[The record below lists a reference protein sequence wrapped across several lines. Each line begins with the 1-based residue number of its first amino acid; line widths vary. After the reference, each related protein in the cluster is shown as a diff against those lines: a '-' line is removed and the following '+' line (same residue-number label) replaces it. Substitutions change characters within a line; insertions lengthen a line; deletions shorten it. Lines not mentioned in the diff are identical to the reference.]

1 MTEKLVQHIF
11 DFWQIIDIVL
21 KLVLAVL
28 CGGLVGLI
36 KGGDKNT
43 VSFSTLI
50 VTCFTSAFLVL
61 VTMKLNISMYSIEI
75 SAAAI
80 LIAFAIF
87 GGSIIIGKQASLHS
101 VINAITIWAVAGMG
115 IAIGIGIFIVGI
127 IAGILLSI
135 LLNVIYS
142 KILINSE

>member
-1 MTEKLVQHIF
+1 MQNIF
-11 DFWQIIDIVL
+11 NLWQIIDLVL

-36 KGGDKNT
+36 KGGYKNT

-50 VTCFTSAFLVL
+50 LTCFTSAFLIL
-61 VTMKLNISMYSIEI
+61 VIMKLNISLNSVEI

-80 LIAFAIF
+80 LIGFAIF

-101 VINAITIWAVAGMG
+101 IINAITIWAVAGMG
-115 IAIGIGIFIVGI
+115 IAIGTGLFIVGI
-127 IAGILLSI
+127 IAGLIMSI
-135 LLNVIYS
+135 LLNIIYS
-142 KILINSE
+142 KFIINSE